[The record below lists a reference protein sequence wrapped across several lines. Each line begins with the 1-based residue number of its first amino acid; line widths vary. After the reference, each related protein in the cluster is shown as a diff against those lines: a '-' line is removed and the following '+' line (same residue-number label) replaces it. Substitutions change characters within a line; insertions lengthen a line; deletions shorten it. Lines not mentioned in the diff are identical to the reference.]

1 MNLPELPPAARAA
14 FYQQVWRIVRQ
25 VPPGRVATYGQVA
38 ALIPP
43 PPGIDPEEYAAH
55 RARWAGNAMAACPP
69 DGILFHTSVGSIE
82 EAEALIPM
90 TDVEGRRLNAKQQAE
105 AKRKIAE
112 LEAPAPSRPASP
124 YAPPRPR

>member
-1 MNLPELPPAARAA
+1 MNLPELPPAARTA

-43 PPGIDPEEYAAH
+43 PPGVDPDEYAAH

-69 DGILFHTSVGSIE
+69 DVPWQRVINAQGKISARQG
-82 EAEALIPM
+82 AALQKQLLEQ
-90 TDVEGRRLNAKQQAE
+90 EGVVFDAKE
-105 AKRKIAE
+105 RVDLKRFGWE
-112 LEAPAPSRPASP
+112 NR
-124 YAPPRPR
+124 